1 MDGVTRAKVLARS
14 ATLQLGITS
23 MSRMCGSSAILF
35 GCVAVSQ
42 FVERIVMWVADVAYF
57 FSRFLMMALIVVLLG
72 IFWMMLVG
80 DD

>member
-1 MDGVTRAKVLARS
+1 
-14 ATLQLGITS
+14 
-23 MSRMCGSSAILF
+23 
-35 GCVAVSQ
+35 
-42 FVERIVMWVADVAYF
+42 MWVADVAYF